1 MLILE
6 INLFLQKLEFWFWRV
21 FWPKSPFA
29 EALFWL
35 WLFGFG
41 DSVMRHEMLGTDLH
55 SDLADT
61 GELLCLSDKQGEGDS
76 FRLLSLH
83 ISKHKH
89 SALSLAG
96 PRPGAWE
103 VCKQVCNGER
113 NLTAPVTLTTATRA
127 RRPLPPDSVWPPS
140 ALCRALGSGL
150 GLSQSHRGSWLSP
163 ELTRARGKSTFS
175 VFSPLSLLQRIVN
188 NITPPYIFCK
198 LYNLFST
205 ATYVAH

>member
-1 MLILE
+1 
-6 INLFLQKLEFWFWRV
+6 
-21 FWPKSPFA
+21 
-29 EALFWL
+29 
-35 WLFGFG
+35 
-41 DSVMRHEMLGTDLH
+41 MRHEMLGTDLH
-55 SDLADT
+55 SDLADM
-61 GELLCLSDKQGEGDS
+61 GELLCLSDKQGERDS
-76 FRLLSLH
+76 FRLLSLD

-113 NLTAPVTLTTATRA
+113 NLTTPVMLTTATRA
-127 RRPLPPDSVWPPS
+127 RRPLPPDGVWPPS

-150 GLSQSHRGSWLSP
+150 GLSWSHRGSWLSP

-205 ATYVAH
+205 VTYVAH